1 MAIEVSDRA
10 REWLRKKGGVATVR
24 LSPRHGCCG
33 GSADIAV
40 AEARTPDEPGRY
52 TRLEVE
58 GVTLHIDPTL
68 VDQGLRLDVEG
79 FLGLRRLFVEGA
91 SPTRSKE

>member
-33 GSADIAV
+33 GGADIAV
-40 AEARTPDEPGRY
+40 AEAKAPDAPACY
-52 TRLEVE
+52 TCVEFEGLRLY
-58 GVTLHIDPTL
+58 IDPTL

-79 FLGLRRLFVEGA
+79 FLGLRHLFVDGVPV
-91 SPTRSKE
+91 SR

>member
-1 MAIEVSDRA
+1 MAIEVSERA

-33 GSADIAV
+33 GGAEIAV
-40 AEARTPDEPGRY
+40 AEARAPGEPACY
-52 TRLEVE
+52 TRVE
-58 GVTLHIDPTL
+58 FEGLVLYIDPTL

-79 FLGLRRLFVEGA
+79 FLGLRHLFVDGVA
-91 SPTRSKE
+91 LSR